1 MVRVFKILK
10 NTTAEGPGNRFCIWV
25 QGCRKHCKGCYAKDS
40 WDFNAGI
47 EYSVNYL
54 YSLIKDERNNIEGIT
69 FLGGEPL
76 EQAKDLSILAQKVKE
91 ELNLSVVCFSGY
103 TYEEIKSKD
112 DSYMNKLLEYTDL
125 LIDGGFIKDEF
136 DLSRPWVGSKNQRYI
151 FLSNRYNLKEILK
164 YKNKIELHIGKNG
177 KVDINGMGDFEE
189 INRNFCLQ
197 LGENIVE

>member
-10 NTTAEGPGNRFCIWV
+10 NTTAEGPGNRFCIWA

-40 WDFNAGI
+40 WDFSAGI

-112 DSYMNKLLEYTDL
+112 NSYMNKLLEYTDL

-151 FLSNRYNLKEILK
+151 FLSDRYNLKEILK